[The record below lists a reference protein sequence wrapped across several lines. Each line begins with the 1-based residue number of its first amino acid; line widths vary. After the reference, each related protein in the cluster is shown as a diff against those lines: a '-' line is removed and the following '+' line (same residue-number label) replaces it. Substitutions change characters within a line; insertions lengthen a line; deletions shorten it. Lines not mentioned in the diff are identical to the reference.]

1 MSHSVKLKNKTLFPK
16 ALKSKIEENNQKK
29 PNLNRRYS
37 PINTNITNNL
47 KLAPNQD
54 STSIKDSEFPFL
66 IEKEFEYNNTQIKS
80 KDLAY
85 FENYLISKR
94 KRLFKSP
101 IIFNNKIISFQ
112 RQKDKN
118 ILEFP
123 LFNDKLIFEDIN
135 NAYLQDEDSDNGSDS
150 SEEKIKQGTNFLYQ
164 ELKNSSIE
172 LQKYLSQ
179 NQKVPLLSRKI
190 RFKNE

>member
-1 MSHSVKLKNKTLFPK
+1 MSYSAKLKNKARLHK
-16 ALKSKIEENNQKK
+16 VLKSKIEENNQKK
-29 PNLNRRYS
+29 SNFNRRYS
-37 PINTNITNNL
+37 PINTNN
-47 KLAPNQD
+47 
-54 STSIKDSEFPFL
+54 IKFL
-66 IEKEFEYNNTQIKS
+66 NEKKFEYNNYPIKS
-80 KDLAY
+80 IDPSY

-94 KRLFKSP
+94 KKLYKSP
-101 IIFNNKIISFQ
+101 IVFNYKIISFQ

-150 SEEKIKQGTNFLYQ
+150 SEEKIKQGANILYQ
-164 ELKNSSIE
+164 ELNKSSIE

-179 NQKVPLLSRKI
+179 NQKTPLLSRKI